1 MDRSMIDA
9 ASGGALV
16 DLTPVAAKNLI
27 SNMAAN
33 SQQFRARADQNPRR
47 VNEVNHSSLEHKV
60 EELTSLMRQFI
71 TGSHQQIKSCGI
83 CSNIDHATDMCP
95 ILHEESCQQA
105 NATGFNLLM
114 TPCDELTHKGGQ
126 FFNFMFKGGMIYF
139 INTPRVLIS
148 SRPKLL

>member
-33 SQQFRARADQNPRR
+33 SQQFWARADQNPRC
-47 VNEVNHSSLEHKV
+47 VNEVNHSFLEHRV

-95 ILHEESCQQA
+95 TLHEEPCQQA
-105 NATGFNLLM
+105 NATGVFPGPASVN
-114 TPCDELTHKGGQ
+114 
-126 FFNFMFKGGMIYF
+126 MIHTQTF
-139 INTPRVLIS
+139 IIRAGETIQI
-148 SRPKLL
+148 